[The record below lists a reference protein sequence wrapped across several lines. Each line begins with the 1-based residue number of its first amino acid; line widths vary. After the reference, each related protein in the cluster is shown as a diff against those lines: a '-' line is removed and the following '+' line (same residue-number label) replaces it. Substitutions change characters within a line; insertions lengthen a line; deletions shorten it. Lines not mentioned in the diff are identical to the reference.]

1 MDRVYRGWV
10 GGGGGWGA
18 EGGSYHPQGDRQQQ
32 CVPSRAQKQPVDMVG
47 RNGRW
52 QQPDT
57 PCSLISAP
65 PVAPCT
71 L

>member
-1 MDRVYRGWV
+1 M

-18 EGGSYHPQGDRQQQ
+18 EGGIYHPQGDRQQQ
-32 CVPSRAQKQPVDMVG
+32 CVPSTATVNMVG
-47 RNGRW
+47 RDGRW

-65 PVAPCT
+65 QCPMHPVVDRRGLAV
-71 L
+71 